1 MRELSTKKKETTS
14 SMKNDEVAEIFDEV
28 DVDLMLIQDQLATV
42 IEWIETGRVGGFDFD
57 SYIAAENSFKTPLEY
72 LKFTRDRIDV
82 TRDFFKDWR
91 ASKKV

>member
-1 MRELSTKKKETTS
+1 
-14 SMKNDEVAEIFDEV
+14 MKNDEVAEIFDEV

-42 IEWIETGRVGGFDFD
+42 IEWIETGRVGGFDFG

-91 ASKKV
+91 EREKLG